1 MAFLSLKKGNEE
13 RTCVHFWVFF
23 FFLLLSIIILGLE
36 IHRNFDFVS
45 IECVMRSQV
54 VLELLAPSPNTY
66 SDCLSVH
73 RAEF

>member
-1 MAFLSLKKGNEE
+1 MFIFG
-13 RTCVHFWVFF
+13 FFF

-45 IECVMRSQV
+45 IECLMRSQV